1 MAIAR
6 EGGRVRDV
14 HSAAEPNRAP
24 LQVHPTV
31 RSALGAIESELAQR
45 DDRGRGRPRGP
56 ARRDPVRAVVAPA
69 RRPGHNC
76 RAMRRA
82 RGLGRAAGLVLALG
96 LGTAACSGGGP
107 HSSSATTSSTTRAAP
122 RVPAPTTSTTGTKA
136 GPPPRRP
143 SASTTTS
150 SAASGAAPTLGLA
163 GAFGAGGAGFG
174 QVRPTEISLG
184 GDPTGILS
192 GITWQSWGGS
202 QAIGTG
208 TSTYVGPGQTVAQGT
223 QETAT
228 VVAFDL
234 GTCGGAPAY
243 QQVSWYFPQQG
254 QTPADNGSTPI
265 DACTGP

>member
-1 MAIAR
+1 M
-6 EGGRVRDV
+6 
-14 HSAAEPNRAP
+14 P
-24 LQVHPTV
+24 
-31 RSALGAIESELAQR
+31 
-45 DDRGRGRPRGP
+45 
-56 ARRDPVRAVVAPA
+56 AVVAPA

-82 RGLGRAAGLVLALG
+82 WRLSLVAGLVLALG
-96 LGTAACSGGGP
+96 FGTAACSGGGTG
-107 HSSSATTSSTTRAAP
+107 SSSATTSSTTRAAP
-122 RVPAPTTSTTGTKA
+122 RAPVSTTSTTGAST
-136 GPPPRRP
+136 
-143 SASTTTS
+143 ASTTTTGAS
-150 SAASGAAPTLGLA
+150 TTTTSTAASASGAAPTLGVA
-163 GAFGAGGAGFG
+163 GAFGTSGVGFG

-202 QAIGTG
+202 QATGTG

-234 GTCGGAPAY
+234 GTCLGAYAY

-265 DACTGP
+265 NACTGP